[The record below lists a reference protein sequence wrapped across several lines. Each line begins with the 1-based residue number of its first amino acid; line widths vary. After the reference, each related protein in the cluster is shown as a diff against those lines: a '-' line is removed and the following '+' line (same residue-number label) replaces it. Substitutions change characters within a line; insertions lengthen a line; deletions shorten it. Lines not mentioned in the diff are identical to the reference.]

1 MTYYLLVEKAEGG
14 EWAIQFGDSDKE
26 TVEFERDAYTEQGI
40 LKKNLKVIKS
50 ASPQQRDCDAAV
62 AKLNEKEAR

>member
-1 MTYYLLVEKAEGG
+1 MTYYLLVEKTEGA

-26 TVEFERDAYTEQGI
+26 AIEFERDDYADHGI
-40 LKKNLKVIKS
+40 PKKNLKVIKS
-50 ASPQQRDCDAAV
+50 ASSQQRDCDAAV